1 MRKIRKPKKNT
12 PFKKNNNLLYIF
24 LIKITLTFFLVTN
37 EIKINIVLIPTY
49 KLRK

>member
-1 MRKIRKPKKNT
+1 MRKIRKQKKKKYT
-12 PFKKNNNLLYIF
+12 FKKKLLYIF